1 MIWIGRATFTA
12 ISRNDFGT
20 LFEVQVSIRSSMNGD
35 PQISEVIERIVEI
48 LRPAGDFTSVTPLRA
63 DTFQV
68 TRRSRTEET
77 LVEQLIRAKLI
88 GTDFLS
94 ARNQSQVNLESFDRN
109 RSTRP
114 FKPRRPRLPIKRN

>member
-48 LRPAGDFTSVTPLRA
+48 LRPARDFTSVTPLRA

-77 LVEQLIRAKLI
+77 MVEQLIRAKLI
-88 GTDFLS
+88 GTDFLP
-94 ARNQSQVNLESFDRN
+94 ARNQSQVNN

-114 FKPRRPRLPIKRN
+114 FNPRRPRLPIKRN